1 MTQRHQAVVVGYD
14 FSPTGAAV
22 LARAVA
28 LVSRAPSHILHFV
41 TAIDSHA
48 GIPALPHKGPVDHR
62 YADEVRDLL
71 SEEIRKAFGTTPIPE
86 EIHFFVHAR
95 IGKPA
100 EEIMGL
106 AADVGADLIMVGT
119 HGYTGVQRLLMG
131 STAEQVVRTAGCPV
145 IVARAKRYPD
155 IELSKVTEVAAGEHH
170 SSPKQFSYHRE
181 KVELRPY
188 GWPM

>member
-14 FSPTGAAV
+14 FSPTGASV

-28 LVSRAPSHILHFV
+28 LVSRAPSHVLHFV
-41 TAIDSHA
+41 TAINPHA

-62 YADEVRDLL
+62 YADQVRDLM
-71 SEEIRKAFGTTPIPE
+71 SEEVQKAFGSTPIPE

-100 EEIMGL
+100 EEILGL
-106 AADVGADLIMVGT
+106 AEDVGADMIMVGT

-155 IELSKVTEVAAGEHH
+155 VELPKVTEVAGNHH
-170 SSPKQFSYHRE
+170 SSPKQFSYHHE